1 MRSQARRLAALFPA
15 ALLGLLP
22 SAAWAAGGSTDVT
35 IRRLEEQAPNPLV
48 PFMPLAQTGVDG
60 QGWWLAAGG
69 LALIAMALV
78 AWRIARGRSRDAH

>member
-1 MRSQARRLAALFPA
+1 MRSLARRLAALLPA

-22 SAAWAAGGSTDVT
+22 SAAWATGGSTDVT
-35 IRRLEEQAPNPLV
+35 IRRLEEQAPNPLTH
-48 PFMPLAQTGVDG
+48 FMPLAQTGVDG
-60 QGWWLAAGG
+60 QGWWLVAGG

>member
-1 MRSQARRLAALFPA
+1 MRSLARRLAALLPA

-35 IRRLEEQAPNPLV
+35 IRKLEEQAPNPLT

-60 QGWWLAAGG
+60 QGWWLVAGG

>member
-1 MRSQARRLAALFPA
+1 MRSLARRLAALLPA

-35 IRRLEEQAPNPLV
+35 IRRLEEQTPNPPA
-48 PFMPLAQTGVDG
+48 PFIPLAQTGVDG

>member
-1 MRSQARRLAALFPA
+1 MRSLARRLAALFPA
-15 ALLGLLP
+15 AFLGLLP
-22 SAAWAAGGSTDVT
+22 SVAWAAGGSTDVT
-35 IRRLEEQAPNPLV
+35 IRRLEEQAPNPLA

-60 QGWWLAAGG
+60 QGWWIAAGG

>member
-1 MRSQARRLAALFPA
+1 MRSLARRLAALFPA
-15 ALLGLLP
+15 ALLGILP
-22 SAAWAAGGSTDVT
+22 GAAWAAGGSTDVT
-35 IRRLEEQAPNPLV
+35 IRRFEEQAPNPLA

-60 QGWWLAAGG
+60 QGWWLVAGG